1 MSNLVGLIR
10 FRLRNT
16 SRLSDA
22 AQSDVQAAPEDLLAM
37 LPPPQS
43 GYSAISQGNCRAA
56 TTVPSGQFHLDPSC
70 HVESSLPNA
79 LLPS

>member
-22 AQSDVQAAPEDLLAM
+22 AQSDVQAAPEDLLAL

-43 GYSAISQGNCRAA
+43 GYSAISRATA
-56 TTVPSGQFHLDPSC
+56 APLLRFHLANFTSIPA
-70 HVESSLPNA
+70 VT
-79 LLPS
+79 